1 MADQDTLAELVGE
14 LGMALGPLERAF
26 DSPDAFAQFMDELGW
41 DLDAIPSSLTALQP
55 PLATLS
61 ELLEQGTVDAAS
73 LPAVLQAVGSALSA
87 IAGLSSATGLPGT
100 VDPGAFTAELP
111 RQLVDYLVVEHLLSF
126 RPLVGDL
133 LKLLGVIRLEEV
145 PAAGLRRPFLR
156 RVIAWE
162 DLARVLDAPG
172 DVFANAYDWGQ
183 DTFDQ
188 ETFTQNVADFAEA
201 VGLQVSWD
209 RVPDG
214 LLAVLTQGAP
224 AVEELHEWVV
234 RLPLLESL
242 HGPNELTAGI
252 GLYPLPATPATKPGF
267 AFLPYADG
275 LLEETIALTENV
287 AIVFEG
293 GLDAAGGIGILVRPD
308 RGVEA
313 FASLLTP
320 PTQAAAAL
328 ALGLVV
334 QGAQGDPVVLAGSR
348 EASRLEIRSASL
360 RGGVRAATS
369 SGLDGF
375 AEVSLQGGKIV
386 IKPASGDSDSFLAS
400 LLPADGL
407 EIDLALV
414 VGLSSRQGVYL
425 GGSSGL
431 EIQLPAHVELGPI
444 EIQSATIAIR
454 PRAGAIPLELGAT
467 IKGELGPLQAVV
479 ENIGLRVEL
488 TFPPGRDGN
497 LGAANLGLGFKPPNG
512 VGLSLDAG
520 VVKGGGYL
528 FFAPEQG
535 EYAGAIELTVADFLS
550 LKAIG
555 LVTTRMPDGSSGF
568 SLLVIIT
575 AEFGAG
581 LQLGYG
587 FTLIG
592 VGGLLGVNRTMRL
605 EALMQGVRTGAV
617 DGIMFPQD
625 IVANA
630 PRIIS
635 DLRTI
640 FPPQNGTFLIGPM
653 AKLGWGTP
661 TIVSLSLGVII
672 EIPGNVAIVGMLRLA
687 LPDPD
692 DAVVIVQVAF
702 AGAIEFDRK
711 RIYFFAALFESR
723 ILFMT
728 LEGELGL
735 LVAFGDDA
743 NFLLS
748 VGGFH
753 PSFRPPP
760 LPFPSPRRI
769 AIDILNE
776 DVARIR
782 AETYLA
788 VTTNTVQ
795 FGAQAEL
802 YFGYSSVSVEGHIGL
817 DALLRFSPLYFIVQ
831 VSASVSLKAFG
842 VGVFSVRL
850 DVTLEGPTPWRIHG
864 RASVSLLFF
873 SVSAHIDRTWGES
886 GGLVLPLLDVLALL
900 AAELRKRE
908 SWNAELPPAS
918 TLLVTLRDAQAAA
931 ETLVLHPL
939 GSLRVSQRAVPLEL
953 AIARVGAQR
962 PGDANR
968 FTLAV
973 TGGGLART
981 GGADERFAAAQ
992 FLDMDDAA
1000 KLSRP
1005 AFESMPGGIS
1015 LAVAGQ
1021 SLASAHAVMRVVRY
1035 EEAVVDTNYR
1045 RFVRRFA
1052 RFAGVL
1058 FEHFL
1063 RGNAASRSPLSQ
1075 RGRDGRVPFGDV
1087 VAVRDEGFVLA
1098 STRDNAPVA
1107 PVFRSDA
1114 AARDALATRVAGDPA
1129 LAGELHV
1136 IPAFEA
1142 ADAA

>member
-1 MADQDTLAELVGE
+1 MADRDTLAQLVDE
-14 LGMALGPLERAF
+14 LGAALGPLE
-26 DSPDAFAQFMDELGW
+26 DAFESPESFAQLMDELGW
-41 DLDAIPSSLTALQP
+41 DMSAIPPALAALAP
-55 PLATLS
+55 PLGTLS
-61 ELLEQGTVDAAS
+61 ELLEQGTVDADS
-73 LPAVLQAVGSALSA
+73 LPAVLQALGSALSA
-87 IAGLSSATGLPGT
+87 ISGLSNATGLPAT
-100 VDPGAFTAELP
+100 VDSTAFVAELP

-133 LKLLGVIRLEEV
+133 LKLLGVIRLEDV
-145 PAAGLRRPFLR
+145 PAAGLRPPFVR

-162 DLARVLDAPG
+162 DLARVLDAPA
-172 DVFANAYDWGQ
+172 DVFSNAYAWGQ
-183 DTFDQ
+183 DTFDEQ
-188 ETFTQNVADFAEA
+188 TFAQNVADVALA
-201 VGLQVSWD
+201 AGLPVTWD
-209 RVPDG
+209 RVPPG
-214 LLAVLTQGAP
+214 LQAILTQGAP
-224 AVEELHEWVV
+224 QLEDIHDWVV
-234 RLPLLESL
+234 RLPLLQSL
-242 HGPNELTAGI
+242 FGANEVTAGV
-252 GLYPLPATPATKPGF
+252 GLYPLPGTPASKPGF
-267 AFLPYADG
+267 SFLPYADG
-275 LLEETIALTENV
+275 LLDETITLTENV

-293 GLDAAGGIGILVRPD
+293 GVDAAGGIGILVRPD

-313 FASLLTP
+313 LANLLTP
-320 PTQAAAAL
+320 PTQASAAL
-328 ALGLVV
+328 ALGIVV
-334 QGAQGDPVVLAGSR
+334 QGASGEPLVLAGSR
-348 EASRLEIRSASL
+348 DASRLEMRSASL

-369 SGLDGF
+369 NGIDGF
-375 AEVSLQGGKIV
+375 AEIGLQGGRIV

-407 EIDLALV
+407 AIDLSLI
-414 VGLSSRQGVYL
+414 VGLSSRQGIYL

-431 EIQLPAHVELGPI
+431 ELELPAHIQLGPI
-444 EIQSATIAIR
+444 EIQAATVAIR
-454 PRAGAIPLELGAT
+454 PQDRMLPLELGAT

-488 TFPPGRDGN
+488 TFPAGRDGN
-497 LGAANLGLGFKPPNG
+497 LGAANLALGFKPPNG

-555 LVTTRMPDGSSGF
+555 LVTTRMPDGSNGF

-617 DGIMFPQD
+617 DGIMFPHD

-672 EIPGNVAIVGMLRLA
+672 EIPGNIAIVGVLRLA

-692 DAVVIVQVAF
+692 EPVVLLQVAF
-702 AGAIEFDRK
+702 AGAIEFDKK
-711 RIYFFAALFESR
+711 RIYFFAALYESR

-735 LVAFGDDA
+735 LVALGDDA

-748 VGGFH
+748 AGGFH
-753 PSFRPPP
+753 PSFLPPP
-760 LPFPSPRRI
+760 LPFPAPRRI
-769 AIDILNE
+769 TIDILNE
-776 DVARIR
+776 DAARIR
-782 AETYLA
+782 AETYFA

-817 DALLRFSPLYFIVQ
+817 DALLRFSPLYLIVQ

-864 RASVSLLFF
+864 NASVSLLFF
-873 SVSAHIDRTWGES
+873 SVSAHIDHTWGED
-886 GGLVLPLLDVLALL
+886 GGLILPLLEVLGLL
-900 AAELRKRE
+900 AGELAKRE
-908 SWNAELPPAS
+908 SWNAELPS
-918 TLLVTLRDAQAAA
+918 QSSLLVTLRTVDVAA

-939 GSLRVSQRAVPLEL
+939 GSLRVSQKAVPLEL
-953 AIARVGAQR
+953 GITRVGAQR
-962 PGDANR
+962 PQDANR
-968 FTLAV
+968 FSLGVA
-973 TGGGLART
+973 GGGLAKV
-981 GGADERFAAAQ
+981 GDADERFAPAQ
-992 FLDMDDAA
+992 FLDLDDAA

-1005 AFESMPGGIS
+1005 AFESMHGGVS
-1015 LAVAGQ
+1015 LSVQGQ
-1021 SLASAHAVMRVVRY
+1021 SLASAHAVMRTVRY
-1035 EEAVVDTNYR
+1035 EEVVIDTSYR
-1045 RFVRRFA
+1045 RFSRRFG

-1063 RGNAASRSPLSQ
+1063 RGNSASLSPLAQ
-1075 RGRDGRVPFGDV
+1075 RGRDERVPFTDV
-1087 VAVRDEGFVLA
+1087 VAVQDAGYVVA
-1098 STRDNAPVA
+1098 STRDNTPVA
-1107 PVFRSDA
+1107 PAFGSDA
-1114 AARDALATRVAGDPA
+1114 AARDDLATRLAADPG
-1129 LAGELHV
+1129 LADELHV

-1142 ADAA
+1142 AAA

>member
-1 MADQDTLAELVGE
+1 MADQDTLAQLVGE

-41 DLDAIPSSLTALQP
+41 DLDAIPSSLAALQP

-61 ELLEQGTVDAAS
+61 ELLEQGTIEADR
-73 LPAVLQAVGSALSA
+73 LPALLQAIGSALSA
-87 IAGLSSATGLPGT
+87 IGGLSSATGLPGT
-100 VDPGAFTAELP
+100 LDQAAFIAEAP
-111 RQLVDYLVVEHLLSF
+111 RQLVDYLVVEHLLGV
-126 RPLVGDL
+126 RPLIGEL

-162 DLARVLDAPG
+162 DLARVLDAPA
-172 DVFANAYDWGQ
+172 DVFANAYAWGQ

-188 ETFTQNVADFAEA
+188 EAFTQNVADFAEA
-201 VGLQVSWD
+201 VGLQVSYD
-209 RVPDG
+209 RVFPF
-214 LLAVLTQGAP
+214 LTQGAP
-224 AVEELHEWVV
+224 VLEDVHDWVV

-242 HGPNELTAGI
+242 FGPNEITAGV
-252 GLYPLPATPATKPGF
+252 GVYPLPATPATKPGF
-267 AFLPYADG
+267 AFLPYAEG
-275 LLEETIALTENV
+275 LLEETITLTENV
-287 AIVFEG
+287 SIVFEG

-320 PTQAAAAL
+320 PTQATAAL
-328 ALGLVV
+328 LLGLVV
-334 QGAQGDPVVLAGSR
+334 QGANGDPVVLAGSR

-360 RGGVRAATS
+360 RGGVRAATA

-375 AEVSLQGGKIV
+375 AEISLQGGKIV
-386 IKPASGDSDSFLAS
+386 VKPASGDSDSFLAS

-414 VGLSSRQGVYL
+414 VGISSRQGIYL

-431 EIQLPAHVELGPI
+431 ELQLPAHVELGPI
-444 EIQSATIAIR
+444 EIQAATIAIR
-454 PRAGAIPLELGAT
+454 PRNGTIPLELGAT

-497 LGAANLGLGFKPPNG
+497 LGAANLALGFKPPNG
-512 VGLSLDAG
+512 LGLSLDAG

-555 LVTTRMPDGSSGF
+555 LVTTRMPDGSNGF

-575 AEFGAG
+575 AEFGTG

-617 DGIMFPQD
+617 DGIMFPHD

-672 EIPGNVAIVGMLRLA
+672 EIPGNVAIVGVLRLA

-702 AGAIEFDRK
+702 AGAIEFDKK
-711 RIYFFAALFESR
+711 RLFFFAALFESR

-760 LPFPSPRRI
+760 LPFPSPKRI
-769 AIDILNE
+769 TIDILNE

-782 AETYLA
+782 ADTYLA

-795 FGAQAEL
+795 FGAHAEL

-817 DALLRFSPLYFIVQ
+817 DALLRFSPLYLIVQ

-850 DVTLEGPTPWRIHG
+850 DATLEGPTPWRIHG
-864 RASVSLLFF
+864 KASVSLLFF
-873 SVSAHIDRTWGES
+873 SVSAHIDRTWGEE
-886 GGLVLPLLDVLALL
+886 GGLVLPLLDVLELL
-900 AAELRKRE
+900 ATELGKRE
-908 SWNAELPPAS
+908 SWNAALPPQS
-918 TLLVTLRDAQAAA
+918 TLLVTLRDPNATA

-953 AIARVGAQR
+953 GIDRVGAQR

-968 FTLAV
+968 FTLSV
-973 TGGGLART
+973 TGGGLARI
-981 GGADERFAAAQ
+981 GDADERFAAAQ

-1005 AFESMPGGIS
+1005 AFETMRGGIS
-1015 LAVAGQ
+1015 LSVAGR
-1021 SLASAHAVMRVVRY
+1021 SLASAHAVMRTVRY

-1045 RFVRRFA
+1045 RFARRYA

-1063 RGNAASRSPLSQ
+1063 RGNAASRSPLSR
-1075 RGRDGRVPFGDV
+1075 RGRDETVPFGEV
-1087 VAVRDEGFVLA
+1087 VGVRDEGFVLA
-1098 STRDNAPVA
+1098 STRDNAPVE
-1107 PVFRSDA
+1107 VFGSDA
-1114 AARDALATRVAGDPA
+1114 AARDALALRLADDPG

-1142 ADAA
+1142 A